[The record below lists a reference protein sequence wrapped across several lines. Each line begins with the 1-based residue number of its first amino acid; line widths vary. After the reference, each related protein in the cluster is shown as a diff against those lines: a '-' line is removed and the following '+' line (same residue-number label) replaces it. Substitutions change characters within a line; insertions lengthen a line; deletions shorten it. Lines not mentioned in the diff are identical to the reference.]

1 MAGCRKQDKDRDVS
15 KVLFIADEISEDA
28 LEFLAVA
35 DNLEVD
41 NRPGLSIPE
50 KLEAVGKA
58 DALIVRSA
66 TKVDAELLEA
76 APSLSLVVRAGVGV
90 DNIDLDA
97 ATRKGVVVQ
106 NVPEGNTRSAAE
118 HTIAMML
125 ALSRNIPEAHRSVKA
140 GEWERGRF
148 VGVELQGKTL
158 GVIGFGKIG
167 RHVAHMA
174 AGLGLEILAH
184 DPFLAPHMAEELGIE
199 LVEELGD
206 LASRCDFL
214 TVHVPKTEGT
224 SGLIGPDVL
233 GRAKEGLRV
242 INCARG
248 GIVDEAAL
256 LEAIENGK
264 VAGAALDVF
273 EEEPPSDRAL
283 VDHPAV
289 VATPHLGASTREAQV
304 NVALSAAQLVVD
316 YLQHGR
322 LHSPVNTVFLEPD
335 MRERLEPYGELGR
348 RLGRLQAQFLEGN
361 PERIIVKYFG
371 DIFDE
376 PQSRNFVTAGVLAG
390 FLGEGCTQPV
400 NQVNARALAREQGLV
415 VEEVSEGRSRY
426 FANMICVELA
436 DGSGERNL
444 GGSIRGRKG
453 IRLVSLDNYHFDAV
467 LEGQLVIAANE
478 DRPGMIGTIGQVLAS
493 HEMNISSMS
502 LGRDRSGGTALSV
515 INLDAP
521 DTQKFAAV
529 AEDLKQKQGILWA
542 RCLQAD

>member
-1 MAGCRKQDKDRDVS
+1 MS
-15 KVLFIADEISEDA
+15 KVLFIADKISEDA
-28 LEFLAVA
+28 LEFLAA
-35 DNLEVD
+35 SGDLEVD
-41 NRPGLSIPE
+41 NRPGLSMPE

-58 DALIVRSA
+58 DAVIVRSA

-76 APSLSLVVRAGVGV
+76 ASSLSLVVRAGVGV

-125 ALSRNIPEAHRSVKA
+125 ALSRNIPEAHRSIKA

-158 GVIGFGKIG
+158 GIIGFGKIG

-199 LVEELGD
+199 LVDELGD

-224 SGLIGPDVL
+224 NALIGPDVL
-233 GRAKEGLRV
+233 GRAKDGLRV

-316 YLQHGR
+316 YLLHGK
-322 LHSPVNTVFLEPD
+322 LHSPVNAIFLEPD

-400 NQVNARALAREQGLV
+400 NQVNARALAREQGLA

-426 FANMICVELA
+426 FANMIRVELA

-529 AEDLKQKQGILWA
+529 AEDLEQKQGILWA

>member
-1 MAGCRKQDKDRDVS
+1 MS
-15 KVLFIADEISEDA
+15 KVLFIADKISDDA
-28 LEFLAVA
+28 LEYLAGFP
-35 DNLEVD
+35 DLEVD
-41 NRPGLSIPE
+41 NRPGLSLAE
-50 KLEAVGKA
+50 KLEAVANA

-66 TKVDAELLEA
+66 TKVDSELLEA
-76 APSLSLVVRAGVGV
+76 ASCLSLVVRAGVGV

-140 GEWERGRF
+140 GEWDRGRF
-148 VGVELQGKTL
+148 VGVEFQGKTL

-174 AGLGLEILAH
+174 AGLGLEILAF

-199 LVEELGD
+199 LVTDLGD

-224 SGLIGPDVL
+224 SALIGSELL
-233 GRAKEGLRV
+233 GKARKGLRL

-256 LEAIENGK
+256 LEAIETGQ

-273 EEEPPSDRAL
+273 EQEPPVDRAL

-289 VATPHLGASTREAQV
+289 VVTPHLGASTREAQV
-304 NVALSAAQLVVD
+304 NVARSAAQLVVD
-316 YLQHGR
+316 YLENGK
-322 LHSPVNTVFLEPD
+322 LHSPVNAVFLEPD
-335 MRERLEPYGELGR
+335 MRERLDPYGELGR

-361 PERIIVKYFG
+361 PEHILVQYFG
-371 DIFDE
+371 DMFDE
-376 PQSRNFVTAGVLAG
+376 PRSQNYVTAQVLSG
-390 FLGEGCTQPV
+390 FLGDRCSQPV

-415 VEEVSEGRSRY
+415 VEESSEGRSRY
-426 FANMICVELA
+426 FANMIRVELT
-436 DGSGERNL
+436 DSSGARNL

-467 LEGQLVIAANE
+467 LEGWMVIAANE
-478 DRPGMIGTIGQVLAS
+478 DRPGMIGTIGQVLSS
-493 HEMNISSMS
+493 HEVNISSMS
-502 LGRDRSGGTALSV
+502 LGRDQSGGTALSV
-515 INLDAP
+515 INLDDP
-521 DTQKFAAV
+521 EEKKLPAV
-529 AEDLKQKQGILWA
+529 AEELTGREGILWA
-542 RCLQAD
+542 RTLQAE

>member
-1 MAGCRKQDKDRDVS
+1 MS
-15 KVLFIADEISEDA
+15 KVLFIADKISEDA
-28 LEFLAVA
+28 LGLLSGCP
-35 DNLEVD
+35 DLKVD
-41 NRPGLSIPE
+41 NRPGLPISE
-50 KLEAVGKA
+50 KLEAVRVA

-66 TKVDAELLEA
+66 TQVDAELLEA
-76 APSLSLVVRAGVGV
+76 AESLSLVVRAGVGV

-97 ATRKGVVVQ
+97 ATRKGVVIQ

-125 ALSRNIPEAHRSVKA
+125 ALSRNIPEAHRSMKS
-140 GEWERGRF
+140 GEWDRGRF
-148 VGVELQGKTL
+148 VGVEFQGKTL

-167 RHVAHMA
+167 RHVAHMGS
-174 AGLGLEILAH
+174 GLGLEILAF
-184 DPFLAPHMAEELGIE
+184 DPFLAPHMAEELGVE
-199 LVEELGD
+199 LVADLGD
-206 LASRCDFL
+206 LASRCDYL

-224 SGLIGPDVL
+224 SALIGADVL
-233 GRAKEGLRV
+233 SRAREGLRV

-256 LEAIENGK
+256 LEAIESGR

-273 EEEPPSDRAL
+273 EEEPPTNREL

-289 VATPHLGASTREAQV
+289 VVTPHLGASTREAQV
-304 NVALSAAQLVVD
+304 NVAVSAAQLVVD
-316 YLQHGR
+316 YLLHGK
-322 LHSPVNTVFLEPD
+322 LHSPVNAVFLEPD
-335 MRERLEPYGELGR
+335 LRERLDPYGELGR
-348 RLGRLQAQFLEGN
+348 RLGRLHAQFLEGN
-361 PERIIVKYFG
+361 PKRIIVKYFG

-376 PQSRNFVTAGVLAG
+376 PQSRNFVTAKVLAG
-390 FLGEGCTQPV
+390 FLGDRCSQPV
-400 NQVNARALAREQGLV
+400 NQVNARSLARDQGLA
-415 VEEVSEGRSRY
+415 VEEASEGRSRY
-426 FANMICVELA
+426 FANMIRVELT
-436 DGSGERNL
+436 DSSGERNL

-467 LEGQLVIAANE
+467 LEGQMVISANE
-478 DRPGMIGTIGQVLAS
+478 DRPGMIGTMGQVLSS

-521 DTQKFAAV
+521 EVAKLAAV
-529 AEDLKQKQGILWA
+529 AEDLMQEQGILWA